1 MAKKKKHE
9 EKTPAKT
16 KIFIPPSTQRTANPG
31 FRGCT
36 IDADSA
42 DKILYPGSGFK
53 LSMHDEVAKMVAA
66 EVPYVSISG
75 HVVFK
80 PESVAAV
87 FDNVYFSF
95 SDSTTRSFDI
105 NLDKL
110 RLNSIFSTVVFR
122 NCRFSD
128 TSRAGGDL
136 RFVTH
141 SGTIERVIFEDCSFD
156 DDTKIVIDKGVT
168 VALVR
173 CVVRHDMSCTSLSTA
188 VPENSLILYD
198 TLSGDVHAD
207 CVDNVIIDGNASDK
221 SVENANR
228 VHLHVLKT
236 NGVSI
241 FNSVGK
247 DNAIFVYQCH
257 GFVNLAR
264 AYAKSLYI
272 TNSITSLK
280 ASLSEVATARFDDT
294 VFTSLYAPYTKFG
307 TITANGVVCKVI
319 ESEPESVKMV
329 AAVCSRGL
337 PETPITLYK
346 KANYEAY
353 SFFSSLFG
361 RSDDANSFF
370 RRSVTGVAQVIV
382 VLEVPASATKHYD
395 TDDHKI
401 RVSEA
406 KVVNILDIDGKP
418 MKLARK
424 HSVTSKHDPLFKYE
438 IGKTVTP
445 TEPFEDS
452 DRTCASGIHGF
463 LDIEEAIKY

>member
-1 MAKKKKHE
+1 MAKKKKPE
-9 EKTPAKT
+9 EKTSTKT
-16 KIFIPPSTQRTANPG
+16 KIFIPPSAQRTSTPG

-53 LSMHDEVAKMVAA
+53 LSMHADVAKMVAA
-66 EVPYVSISG
+66 DVPYVSISD
-75 HVVFK
+75 HVIFK
-80 PESVAAV
+80 PESLVAV
-87 FDNVYFSF
+87 YENVYFSF
-95 SDSTTRSFDI
+95 NDPTIRSLDI
-105 NLDKL
+105 NLDKS
-110 RLNSIFSTVVFR
+110 RLNSCIFSTVIFR

-128 TSRAGGDL
+128 SRGTGGGL
-136 RFVTH
+136 QFVTH
-141 SGTIERVIFEDCSFD
+141 FGTIERVIFEDCTFD
-156 DDTKIVIDKGVT
+156 DDTKLVIDKGVT

-173 CVVRHDMSCTSLSTA
+173 CNVRHDMSCTSFSTA

-198 TLSGDVHAD
+198 TLSGDVHTD
-207 CVDNVIIDGNASDK
+207 CVDYVIIDGNANDK
-221 SVENANR
+221 SGDDTGR
-228 VHLHVLKT
+228 VQLHVLKAKS
-236 NGVSI
+236 VSI
-241 FNSVGK
+241 FNSF
-247 DNAIFVYQCH
+247 DMHNAIFVYQCH
-257 GFVNLAR
+257 GCVELNR
-264 AYAKSLYI
+264 VYAKHLYI
-272 TNSITSLK
+272 NDSITALK
-280 ASLSEVATARFDDT
+280 ASTSEVTTARFDNT
-294 VFTSLYAPYTKFG
+294 VLTSLYAPFTKFD

-346 KANYEAY
+346 KANYV
-353 SFFSSLFG
+353 
-361 RSDDANSFF
+361 ANSFF
-370 RRSVTGVAQVIV
+370 RRSVTVVAQVIV

-395 TDDHKI
+395 TDNHKI

-418 MKLARK
+418 MKLAWK

-463 LDIEEAIKY
+463 LDIEEAFKY

>member
-16 KIFIPPSTQRTANPG
+16 KIFIPPSTQRTAAPG

-42 DKILYPGSGFK
+42 DKILYTGGYGFK
-53 LSMHDEVAKMVAA
+53 LSMYDEVAKMVAA
-66 EVPYVSISG
+66 EVPYVSISD
-75 HVVFK
+75 HVIFK

-87 FDNVYFSF
+87 FENVYFSF
-95 SDSTTRSFDI
+95 NDPKIRSFDI
-105 NLDKL
+105 NLDNS
-110 RLNSIFSTVVFR
+110 RLNSCIFSTVVFR

-128 TSRAGGDL
+128 SRGTGGGYFRGTGGGL
-136 RFVTH
+136 QFVTH
-141 SGTIERVIFEDCSFD
+141 FGTIERVIFEDCTFD
-156 DDTKIVIDKGVT
+156 DDTKLVIDKGVT

-173 CVVRHDMSCTSLSTA
+173 CNVRHDMSCTSFSTA

-198 TLSGDVHAD
+198 TLSGDVHTD
-207 CVDNVIIDGNASDK
+207 CVDYVIIDGNANDK
-221 SVENANR
+221 SGDDTSR
-228 VHLHVLKT
+228 VHLHVAKT
-236 NGVSI
+236 KGVSI
-241 FNSVGK
+241 FNSVDK
-247 DNAIFVYQCH
+247 CNAIFVYQCH
-257 GFVNLAR
+257 GFVDLAR

-280 ASLSEVATARFDDT
+280 ASLSEVETARFDDT
-294 VFTSLYAPYTKFG
+294 VFTSLYAPFTKFG

-346 KANYEAY
+346 KANYAAY
-353 SFFSSLFG
+353 SFFG
-361 RSDDANSFF
+361 H
-370 RRSVTGVAQVIV
+370 SVTGDAQVIV

-406 KVVNILDIDGKP
+406 KVVNILDIEGKP

-424 HSVTSKHDPLFKYE
+424 HSVTSRHDPSFKYE
-438 IGKTVTP
+438 IGNTVTP

-463 LDIEEAIKY
+463 LDIEDAIHY